1 MVKKLLFAVIVAA
14 LAWSGF
20 WFVSVHFERKAI
32 DSWMEA
38 RRAEGWTATYEDIS
52 FQGFPNRVDARLSGL
67 VLESPEGL
75 RWETPF
81 VDIYRLVYNF
91 GHEIVAFPPQ
101 MSLTTELGETEIT
114 SDGMRASFIHEGDI
128 VVRAN
133 FESKTLNLTGATTAA
148 LAGLTASLTRDEGED
163 TSYRIAVGADAIASS
178 GGRVADAIRLD
189 AGFDT
194 DLPLRVGKQAGP
206 HPQPMRVNLRL
217 AEYKVDDLQL
227 KVAGDVD
234 VDDDGR
240 LDGQVTVKAVNWREM
255 IDMARQSGQ
264 LPEGMAKA
272 LEDGLGLVAG
282 LSGNRD
288 TLDLPL
294 TLDRGVARLGPIPLG
309 EAPRL
314 RFP

>member
-38 RRAEGWTATYEDIS
+38 RRTEGWTATYEDIS

-67 VLESPEGL
+67 VLESPDGL

-178 GGRVADAIRLD
+178 AGSIR
-189 AGFDT
+189 
-194 DLPLRVGKQAGP
+194 R
-206 HPQPMRVNLRL
+206 R
-217 AEYKVDDLQL
+217 
-227 KVAGDVD
+227 
-234 VDDDGR
+234 
-240 LDGQVTVKAVNWREM
+240 
-255 IDMARQSGQ
+255 
-264 LPEGMAKA
+264 
-272 LEDGLGLVAG
+272 
-282 LSGNRD
+282 
-288 TLDLPL
+288 
-294 TLDRGVARLGPIPLG
+294 
-309 EAPRL
+309 
-314 RFP
+314 

>member
-1 MVKKLLFAVIVAA
+1 MKKLAIAVIVAA

-20 WFVSVHFERKAI
+20 WFVSAHFERKAI

-38 RRAEGWTATYEDIS
+38 RRTEGWTATYDDLTIK
-52 FQGFPNRVDARLSGL
+52 GFPNRMDARLSGL
-67 VLESPEGL
+67 VLASPDGL
-75 RWETPF
+75 RWEAPF

-91 GHEIVAFPPQ
+91 GHEILAFPPQ
-101 MSLTTELGETEIT
+101 MTVTTEMGETQVA
-114 SDGMRASFIHEGDI
+114 SDGMRASFIHEGDT

-133 FESKTLNLTGATTAA
+133 FESQTLNLTGATTAA
-148 LAGLTASLTRDEGED
+148 LAGLTAALTRDEDAE
-163 TSYRIAVGADAIASS
+163 TSYRIAVGADAIAGS

-194 DLPLRVGKQAGP
+194 DLPLRVGQQSGP
-206 HPQPMRVNLRL
+206 HPQPTRVDLRL

-227 KVAGDVD
+227 KVAGEVD
-234 VDDDGR
+234 VDDRGRMDGE
-240 LDGQVTVKAVNWREM
+240 VTVKAVNWREM
-255 IDMARQSGQ
+255 IAMAQQSGQ
-264 LPEGMAKA
+264 LPENMAQM
-272 LEDGLGLVAG
+272 LEDGLGLIAG
-282 LSGNRD
+282 LSGNRE

-294 TLDRGVARLGPIPLG
+294 TLDEGRARLGPIPLG